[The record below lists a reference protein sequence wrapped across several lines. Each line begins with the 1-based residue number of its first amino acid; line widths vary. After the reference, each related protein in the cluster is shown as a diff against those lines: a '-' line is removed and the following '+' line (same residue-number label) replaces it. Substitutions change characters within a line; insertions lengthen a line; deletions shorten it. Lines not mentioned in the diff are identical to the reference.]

1 MDKPARRRECFDRIK
16 SLSNAEKA
24 AASARMR
31 ELVLASPLFREAKTI
46 FSFAALPSE
55 PDLGPLVG
63 DCPDKIWAYPKV
75 GRDDRLTFYTVHPDH
90 VLSRGSLGIS
100 EPEPLP
106 ERLQPPSPPDLILVP
121 GVGFDLRSLTRLG
134 RGKGHYDRYLALVLE
149 EKRPVTFVGVGFS
162 AQFVTLIRESHDIT
176 MHRLLT
182 EDGWT
187 G

>member
-1 MDKPARRRECFDRIK
+1 M
-16 SLSNAEKA
+16 
-24 AASARMR
+24 
-31 ELVLASPLFREAKTI
+31 
-46 FSFAALPSE
+46 
-55 PDLGPLVG
+55 
-63 DCPDKIWAYPKV
+63 
-75 GRDDRLTFYTVHPDH
+75 HPDH

-106 ERLQPPSPPDLILVP
+106 ERLQPPSAPDLILVP

>member
-1 MDKPARRRECFDRIK
+1 MRRLRCTDSACLKRSAEE
-16 SLSNAEKA
+16 LSPTCA
-24 AASARMR
+24 AF
-31 ELVLASPLFREAKTI
+31 LLGSP
-46 FSFAALPSE
+46 
-55 PDLGPLVG
+55 
-63 DCPDKIWAYPKV
+63 
-75 GRDDRLTFYTVHPDH
+75 
-90 VLSRGSLGIS
+90 

-106 ERLQPPSPPDLILVP
+106 ERLQPPSAPDLILVP

-162 AQFVTLIRESHDIT
+162 VQFVTLVRESHDIT